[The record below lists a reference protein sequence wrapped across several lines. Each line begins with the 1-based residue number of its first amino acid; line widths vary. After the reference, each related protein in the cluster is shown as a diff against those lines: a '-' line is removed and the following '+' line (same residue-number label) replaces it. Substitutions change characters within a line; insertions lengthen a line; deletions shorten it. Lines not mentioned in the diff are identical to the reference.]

1 MAKKGNFNMSE
12 QRVYP
17 KGIYFNSPHEKAPQF
32 IVGKISVNVEKF
44 IECIKENKQYI
55 NKGYLN
61 LDVLKKKVPDEYG
74 KYNLQIDTWAS
85 SGNKEDIP
93 MKEESEEKE
102 IDVEDLS
109 NIPF

>member
-1 MAKKGNFNMSE
+1 MEDQK
-12 QRVYP
+12 RVYP
-17 KGIYFNSPHEKAPQF
+17 QGVYFNAPHEKAPSF

-44 IECIKENKQYI
+44 IQCLKDNEQYI

-61 LDVLKKKVPDEYG
+61 LDVLKKKVPDDFG

-85 SGNKEDIP
+85 TNAKTDIP
-93 MKEESEEKE
+93 VKEEPEEKE
-102 IDVEDLS
+102 INIE